1 MSLNKRRDAFFMD
14 NGEYDGG
21 AAADYDDDDEHV
33 DEDGVAYDDDNDG
46 DQIKYVAKSAARA
59 TKSGRAST
67 KGRQLKR
74 WDGKISSTRNITKP
88 KRKVLTKLTV
98 DEDQLLLLFCD
109 YVTTQMG
116 QPMPWNEI
124 AAMFEPRDP
133 ASGRMVMTG
142 EAIKQHLA
150 KLRLHRE
157 KQGFRVPPKLDRNAR
172 RNAAAVQ
179 ATRLASAFSTPTKK
193 KRAAGGSAAKP
204 STLLASVS
212 KTKQKTAEKAK
223 KAAGGVTK
231 PTSAKRGRKT
241 TIESLGGKDY
251 VDDCDIVFDVPLFS
265 IGGDVK
271 SEEHSDDDDLPLSKR
286 SKAKKNGEKAGSGLM
301 ADTLAIW
308 EGRDAVASPVDA
320 SPVVASPPHYEDTSS
335 FALPGIVPSQ
345 SENVDWSYSSSG
357 GNSLGSNYPFAS
369 EFFDPFST
377 VAPQPSSGFA
387 GLPAFPAQSSSYGHF
402 GQSQHFGMM
411 PLSAPISIPQH
422 YNNSFNQETMT
433 NPSTSFT
440 SSVTDFGQGQV
451 QMDYSQFLNEE
462 YDEEDLEAPPE
473 HLTDAFGNNF
483 CVN

>member
-1 MSLNKRRDAFFMD
+1 MSLNKRRDALFMD

-21 AAADYDDDDEHV
+21 TESDYDDGDYV
-33 DEDGVAYDDDNDG
+33 DEDGVAYDDDNNNG
-46 DQIKYVAKSAARA
+46 EQIKNVAKSAGRA

-74 WDGKISSTRNITKP
+74 WDGKISSTHNITKP
-88 KRKVLTKLTV
+88 EWKILTKLTV

-133 ASGRMVMTG
+133 ASGRMAMTG

-193 KRAAGGSAAKP
+193 KRAAGESAAKP

-212 KTKQKTAEKAK
+212 KTKQKKAEKAK
-223 KAAGGVTK
+223 KAAGGGVTK

-241 TIESLGGKDY
+241 TISSLGGNNY

-265 IGGDVK
+265 VGGDVK
-271 SEEHSDDDDLPLSKR
+271 DEEQSDDDDLPLSKK
-286 SKAKKNGEKAGSGLM
+286 SKAKKVGSGIM
-301 ADTLAIW
+301 ADTLAIF
-308 EGRDAVASPVDA
+308 EGRNAVASPVAA
-320 SPVVASPPHYEDTSS
+320 SPVVASPPHYENTGS

-357 GNSLGSNYPFAS
+357 HNSLGSNYPFAS

-377 VAPQPSSGFA
+377 VAPQHSSGFA
-387 GLPAFPAQSSSYGHF
+387 GLPVFPSQASGYGLTS
-402 GQSQHFGMM
+402 QPQHFGMM
-411 PLSAPISIPQH
+411 PLSAPISIPQP

-433 NPSTSFT
+433 DPSTSFT
-440 SSVTDFGQGQV
+440 SSLTDFGQGQV
-451 QMDYSQFLNEE
+451 LMDYNQFLNE
-462 YDEEDLEAPPE
+462 YDEEDLEAPPDL
-473 HLTDAFGNNF
+473 LTDAYGNNF
-483 CVN
+483 GGN